1 MESKEGEGDG
11 EGGGGGIDDGEL
23 WDELQAELK
32 DLDLDEDNDDGL
44 LVDWEEEM
52 KEMMKND

>member
-1 MESKEGEGDG
+1 MEPVEG
-11 EGGGGGIDDGEL
+11 EGGGGAIDDGEL

-32 DLDLDEDNDDGL
+32 DLDLEEDNDDGL